1 MRLGSKYA
9 TETLKM
15 KLRLAKSSRLLKLT
29 AFLVI
34 NCNLL
39 VSCSE
44 KLHRKIP
51 VMEVE
56 YNVVEYKKKGF
67 PCRCFSVF
75 CFFIIIL
82 FREGA

>member
-15 KLRLAKSSRLLKLT
+15 KLRLAKSSRFLKLT

-51 VMEVE
+51 VMEVDW
-56 YNVVEYKKKGF
+56 
-67 PCRCFSVF
+67 
-75 CFFIIIL
+75 
-82 FREGA
+82 